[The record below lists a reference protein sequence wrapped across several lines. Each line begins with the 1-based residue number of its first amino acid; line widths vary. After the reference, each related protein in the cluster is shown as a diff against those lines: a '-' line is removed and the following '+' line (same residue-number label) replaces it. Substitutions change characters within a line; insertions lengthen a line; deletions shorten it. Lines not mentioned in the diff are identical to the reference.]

1 MFKVHLSRA
10 EILSNIILN
19 HSIGI
24 KPGEKLLISASDFT
38 SQELLLPLY
47 REAIK
52 IGAIVQL
59 DIFGS
64 MLSVGRA
71 DYGGFL
77 EEFYRHSTDFQLKQT
92 EVHDFLTNWADK
104 TIRIVSIH
112 NKKFLESI
120 DGNKIA
126 LRQAALR
133 PISDSALLKPWTLTY
148 YPTKALAKNAGMTLK
163 KFTEFY
169 YEACNIDYLKMDE
182 EILPLQNI
190 LDSGKIV
197 HIKGQGIDLRLG
209 IDQRL
214 ALGVD
219 NGKHN
224 IPDGE
229 CFLGPQEDKTE
240 GFIDFPLPQIYN
252 GKEVRKIHLEFKKGK
267 LIKYSSMTNSAF
279 LKQLLESNSGN
290 KRLGEFGIGMN
301 KNITKYI
308 KDILFDEKIYGT
320 VHFAL
325 GMAYPY
331 ERGGGKNKAT
341 IHWDLIKDLR
351 HKGSVI
357 SVDDKVIFKD
367 GATIYNKN

>member
-1 MFKVHLSRA
+1 MIKSHQSRA
-10 EILSNIILN
+10 EKLSDIILN
-19 HSIGI
+19 HSICLQ
-24 KPGEKLLISASDFT
+24 PGEKLLISASDFS

-47 REAIK
+47 RDAIK
-52 IGAIVQL
+52 MGAIVQL

-77 EEFYRHSTDFQLKQT
+77 KEYYQHSNNSQLEQT
-92 EVHDFLTNWADK
+92 EVHEFLTDWADK

-126 LRQAALR
+126 LRQAAIR
-133 PISDSALLKPWTLTY
+133 PISDRALLKPWTLTY
-148 YPTKALAKNAGMTLK
+148 YPTQALAKNAGMSLK

-169 YEACNIDYLKMDE
+169 YNACNVDYLAMDK

-190 LDSGKIV
+190 LDKGKTV
-197 HIKGQGIDLRLG
+197 HIKGVGIDLKLG

-229 CFLGPQEDKTE
+229 CFLGPQEGQTE
-240 GFIDFPLPQIYN
+240 GYIDFPLPQTYN
-252 GKEVRKIHLEFKKGK
+252 GKEVGKIHLEFKKGK
-267 LIKYSSMTNSAF
+267 LIKYSSKTNSDF
-279 LKQLLESNSGN
+279 LKQLLESNEGN

-351 HKGSVI
+351 HQGSVI

-367 GATIYNKN
+367 GEIVAS

>member
-1 MFKVHLSRA
+1 MNKSPQSRA
-10 EILSNIILN
+10 EKLSNIILN
-19 HSIGI
+19 HSIYLQ
-24 KPGEKLLISASDFT
+24 PGEKLLISSSDFT

-47 REAIK
+47 RHAIK
-52 IGAIVQL
+52 MGAIVQL
-59 DIFGS
+59 DVFSS

-77 EEFYRHSTDFQLKQT
+77 EEFYMYSTDTQLKQT
-92 EVHDFLTNWADK
+92 EVHEFLTDWADK

-133 PISDSALLKPWTLTY
+133 PISDRALLKPWTLTY
-148 YPTKALAKNAGMTLK
+148 YPTQALAKNAGMSLK
-163 KFTEFY
+163 SFTDFY
-169 YEACNIDYLKMDE
+169 YTACNIDYLEMDKV
-182 EILPLQNI
+182 ILPLQNI
-190 LDSGKIV
+190 LDKGKSV
-197 HIKGQGIDLRLG
+197 HIRGDGIDLKLG
-209 IDQRL
+209 IDHRL

-229 CFLGPQEDKTE
+229 CFLGPQENLTE
-240 GFIDFPLPQIYN
+240 GYIDFPLPQIYN

-267 LIKYSSMTNSAF
+267 LTKYSSKTNLDF
-279 LKQLLESNSGN
+279 LKQLLESNEGN

-331 ERGGGKNKAT
+331 KRGGGKNKAT

-351 HKGSVI
+351 HQGSII
-357 SVDDKVIFKD
+357 SVDDKIIFKD
-367 GATIYNKN
+367 GEIVAS

>member
-1 MFKVHLSRA
+1 MNQSILSRS
-10 EILSNIILN
+10 EKLSDIILK
-19 HSIGI
+19 HSICI
-24 KPGEKLLISASDFT
+24 EPGEKLLISASDFT

-47 REAIK
+47 TQAIK
-52 IGAIVQL
+52 LGALVQL
-59 DIFGS
+59 DIFSS
-64 MLSVGRA
+64 MLNVGRA

-77 EEFYRHSTDFQLKQT
+77 EKYYQHSSDSQLQQTD
-92 EVHDFLTNWADK
+92 VHEFLTGWADK

-126 LRQAALR
+126 LRQTALR
-133 PISDSALLKPWTLTY
+133 PVSDRALLKPWTLTY
-148 YPTKALAKNAGMTLK
+148 YPTQALAKNAGMSLK
-163 KFTEFY
+163 KFTDFY
-169 YEACNIDYLKMDE
+169 YNACNIDYIEMDKA
-182 EILPLQNI
+182 ILPLQNV
-190 LDSGKIV
+190 LDKGKTV
-197 HIKGQGIDLRLG
+197 HIKGNGIDIKLG

-229 CFLGPQEDKTE
+229 CFLGPQEDETE
-240 GFIDFPLPQIYN
+240 GYIDFPLPQLYN
-252 GKEVRKIHLEFKKGK
+252 GKEVRKIHLEFKKGT
-267 LIKYSSMTNSAF
+267 LTHYSSKTNFEF
-279 LKQLLESNSGN
+279 LKQLLESNKGN

-351 HKGSVI
+351 HKGSSI
-357 SVDDKVIFKD
+357 TVDNKIIFKD
-367 GATIYNKN
+367 GEKV